1 MKTEMNI
8 DISLDQ
14 KERVVVTTA
23 TAILEDVRDKLKD
36 YKANGYY
43 PFVDHIKYPKE
54 LEDIAA
60 VMADIGRLML

>member
-14 KERVVVTTA
+14 KERVVITTA

-43 PFVDHIKYPKE
+43 PFVDHIKYPK
-54 LEDIAA
+54 
-60 VMADIGRLML
+60 